1 MATSKNGPTL
11 AALNAQI
18 AVLQAQA
25 DALRKKD
32 VTEVIAK
39 MKDAIVRYGL
49 TAADLG
55 LSKAAGQLGK
65 SSAPV
70 GGKPAKKTRKNAAA
84 KPAGKKVKFTDDQ
97 GHTWGGIGKR
107 PVHSH
112 AAAQAMCLI
121 RKETSTNKVIGF
133 TICSGLASHNP
144 KTGGSETPVA
154 TGKRAVGALKAKNP
168 AAAGFFDCSGQQ

>member
-18 AVLQAQA
+18 AALQAQA

-32 VTEVIAK
+32 VAEVIAK

-65 SSAPV
+65 SPAAV
-70 GGKPAKKTRKNAAA
+70 GGKPVKRRRKNAAPMPGA
-84 KPAGKKVKFTDDQ
+84 KKVKFKNDQ
-97 GHTWGGIGKR
+97 GQTWGGIGKR
-107 PVHSH
+107 PDWFK
-112 AAAQAMCLI
+112 AAL
-121 RKETSTNKVIGF
+121 
-133 TICSGLASHNP
+133 
-144 KTGGSETPVA
+144 
-154 TGKRAVGALKAKNP
+154 
-168 AAAGFFDCSGQQ
+168 AAGKTPEDLLARG